1 MMARL
6 VFDVET
12 DGLDATKIWC
22 IVAQDVDSKEIYAYG
37 PDKLDA
43 GYARLDS
50 ADGLVGHNIIGYDIP
65 VIRKLMHKP
74 DFAKDKTIIDTLVLS
89 RLFNPVKDGGHSLNQ
104 WGNEIGFNKLEFKEF
119 DAYSEEMLEYCI
131 RDVELNTLV
140 YYKLKELSRG
150 FSKKCVDLEHQ
161 VARIM
166 KEQEEHGFFFDSIRA
181 ELLYAKLRERMQEL
195 DSEIKKVFVPKIV
208 RQKLFPRYTKTGSI
222 GKLADTEEA
231 YHLRKR
237 MMLEEAD
244 EISGVRLTEEEYKLM
259 HEEKHAVPLHIVRTS
274 SIELNISSRK
284 QIGEYLQEFGWKP
297 TEFTVNGRPIVNEKT
312 LSQITDIPEAELI
325 KEHFLLQKR
334 EGQIRSWLEKVERDD
349 RVHGFVIPNGTITGR
364 MTHRDPNMAQVPSVS
379 SPYGKECRAC
389 WTVPRGYRLVGID
402 ASGLELRML
411 AHYMNDEDYTNEI
424 INGDIHTANQQ
435 LAGLESRNQAK
446 TFIYA
451 LLYGAGDE
459 KLGSV
464 AGGGRRTGEKLR
476 KSFFDNLPSF
486 ANLKNQVAGVVAER
500 EYLKGLDGRKL
511 IVRSEHSALNTL
523 LQGAGAIVMKQ
534 ALVLLDDKI
543 KDLDAHFVANVHD
556 EWQIEVRE
564 DQAEQVG
571 QLGVEAIREAGIVL
585 ELKCPLD
592 GEYKIGDDWS
602 ETH

>member
-1 MMARL
+1 MTRL

-22 IVAQDVDSKEIYAYG
+22 IVAQDVESKEIYSYG
-37 PDKLDA
+37 PDKLDD
-43 GYARLDS
+43 GYDLLDS
-50 ADGLVGHNIIGYDIP
+50 ADDLVGHNIIGFDIP
-65 VIRKLMHKP
+65 VIRRIMDKP
-74 DFAKDKTIIDTLVLS
+74 TFAEDKTIIDTLVLS

-119 DAYSEEMLEYCI
+119 EEYSEEMLEYCI

-150 FSKKCVDLEHQ
+150 FSKHSVQLEHQ
-161 VARIM
+161 VAGIM
-166 KEQEEHGFFFDSIRA
+166 KKQEEHGFFFDSIRA
-181 ELLYAKLRERMQEL
+181 ELLQAQIRERMQEL
-195 DSEIKKVFVPKIV
+195 DSEIKKVFVPKIF
-208 RQKLFPRYTKTGSI
+208 RQKLFPRYTKTGAIS
-222 GKLADTEEA
+222 KVADTEEA
-231 YHLRKR
+231 YHLRK
-237 MMLEEAD
+237 LQKEE
-244 EISGVRLTEEEYKLM
+244 ELKQISGVRLTEEEYELM
-259 HEEKHAVPLHIVRTS
+259 HEEKHSVPLHIVRTS
-274 SIELNISSRK
+274 SVELNISSRK

-312 LSQITDIPEAELI
+312 LSMITDIPEAELI

-334 EGQIRSWLEKVERDD
+334 EGQIRSWLEKVEQDD

-389 WTVPRGYRLVGID
+389 WTVPKGYKLVGID

-411 AHYMNDEDYTNEI
+411 AHYMSDEDYTNEI

-464 AGGGRRTGEKLR
+464 AGGGRRTGERLR
-476 KSFFDNLPSF
+476 QSFFNNLPSF
-486 ANLKNQVAGVVAER
+486 ANLKNQVTGVVVER
-500 EYLKGLDGRKL
+500 DYLKGLDGRKL

-534 ALVLLDDKI
+534 ALVLLQEKI

-571 QLGVEAIREAGIVL
+571 QLGVEAIREAGEIL

>member
-1 MMARL
+1 MTRL

-22 IVAQDVDSKEIYAYG
+22 IVAQDVESKEIYSYG
-37 PDKLDA
+37 PDKLDD
-43 GYARLDS
+43 GYALLDS
-50 ADGLVGHNIIGYDIP
+50 ADDLVGHNIIGFDIP
-65 VIRKLMHKP
+65 VIRRIMDKP
-74 DFAKDKTIIDTLVLS
+74 TFAEDKTIIDTLVLS

-119 DAYSEEMLEYCI
+119 EEYSEEMLEYCI

-150 FSKKCVDLEHQ
+150 FSKQSVQLEHQ
-161 VARIM
+161 VAGIM
-166 KEQEEHGFFFDSIRA
+166 KKQEEHGFFFDSIRA
-181 ELLYAKLRERMQEL
+181 ELLQAQIRERMQEL
-195 DSEIKKVFVPKIV
+195 DSEIKKVFVPKIF
-208 RQKLFPRYTKTGSI
+208 RQKLFPRYTKTGAIS
-222 GKLADTEEA
+222 KVADTEEA
-231 YHLRKR
+231 YHLRK
-237 MMLEEAD
+237 LQKEE
-244 EISGVRLTEEEYKLM
+244 ELKQISGVRLTEEEYELM
-259 HEEKHAVPLHIVRTS
+259 HEEKHSVPLHIVRTS
-274 SIELNISSRK
+274 SVELNISSRK

-312 LSQITDIPEAELI
+312 LSMITDIPEAELI

-334 EGQIRSWLEKVERDD
+334 EGQIRSWLEKVEQDD

-389 WTVPRGYRLVGID
+389 WTVPKGYKLVGID

-411 AHYMNDEDYTNEI
+411 AHYMSDEDYTNEI

-464 AGGGRRTGEKLR
+464 AGGGRRTGERLR
-476 KSFFDNLPSF
+476 QSFFDNLPSF
-486 ANLKNQVAGVVAER
+486 ANLKNQVAGVVVER
-500 EYLKGLDGRKL
+500 DYLKGLDGRKL

-534 ALVLLDDKI
+534 ALVLLQEKI
-543 KDLDAHFVANVHD
+543 KGLDAHFVANVHD

-571 QLGVEAIREAGIVL
+571 QLGVEAIREAGNIL

>member
-1 MMARL
+1 MSRL

-12 DGLDATKIWC
+12 DGIDATKIWC
-22 IVAQDVDSKEIYAYG
+22 IVAQDVSSKEVYSYG
-37 PDKLDA
+37 PDKLSD
-43 GYARLDS
+43 GYEHLAS
-50 ADGLVGHNIIGYDIP
+50 ASALIGHNIIGYDIP
-65 VIRKLMHKP
+65 VIRRLMNKP
-74 DFAKDKTIIDTLVLS
+74 DFAADCSIVDTLVLS
-89 RLFNPVKDGGHSLNQ
+89 RLFNPNKDGGHSLNQ
-104 WGNEIGFNKLEFKEF
+104 WGHELGFNKLEFKEF
-119 DAYSEEMLEYCI
+119 DQYSDEMLEYCI
-131 RDVELNTLV
+131 RDVELNTFV
-140 YYKLKELSRG
+140 YHQLKEVGLG
-150 FSKKCVDLEHQ
+150 FSTQSIELEHK
-161 VARIM
+161 VAAIM
-166 KEQEEHGFFFDSIRA
+166 KEQEEHGFFFDSLRA

-208 RQKLFPRYTKTGSI
+208 RQKLFPRYTKTGAI

-334 EGQIRSWLEKVERDD
+334 EGQIRSWLEKVEDDD

-389 WTVPRGYRLVGID
+389 WTVPRGYKLVGID

-411 AHYMNDEDYTNEI
+411 AHYMGDEDYTNEI

-476 KSFFDNLPSF
+476 QSFFDNLPSF
-486 ANLKNQVAGVVAER
+486 ANLKNKIGRVLEKR
-500 EYLKGLDGRKL
+500 NYLKGLDGRKL
-511 IVRSEHSALNTL
+511 IIRSDHSALNTL

-534 ALVLLDDKI
+534 ALVLLHDKI

-571 QLGVEAIREAGIVL
+571 QLGVEAIREAGVIL
-585 ELKCPLD
+585 ELNCPLD

>member
-1 MMARL
+1 M
-6 VFDVET
+6 
-12 DGLDATKIWC
+12 
-22 IVAQDVDSKEIYAYG
+22 AQDVESKEIYSYG
-37 PDKLDA
+37 PDKLDD
-43 GYARLDS
+43 GYDLLES
-50 ADGLVGHNIIGYDIP
+50 ANDLVGQNIIGLDIP
-65 VIRKLMHKP
+65 VIRRIMDKP
-74 DFAKDKTIIDTLVLS
+74 TFAEDKTIIDTLVLS

-119 DAYSEEMLEYCI
+119 EEYSEEMLEYCI

-150 FSKKCVDLEHQ
+150 VSKQSVQLEHQ
-161 VARIM
+161 VADIM
-166 KEQEEHGFFFDSIRA
+166 KKQEEHGFFFDSIRA
-181 ELLYAKLRERMQEL
+181 ELLQAQIRERMQEL
-195 DSEIKKVFVPKIV
+195 DSEIKKVFVPKIF
-208 RQKLFPRYTKTGSI
+208 RQKLFPRYTKTGVIS
-222 GKLADTEEA
+222 KVADTEEA
-231 YHLRKR
+231 YHLRK
-237 MMLEEAD
+237 LQKEE
-244 EISGVRLTEEEYKLM
+244 ELKQISGVRLTEEEYELM
-259 HEEKHAVPLHIVRTS
+259 HEEKHSVPLHIVRTS
-274 SIELNISSRK
+274 SVELNISSRK

-312 LSQITDIPEAELI
+312 LSMITDIPEAELI

-334 EGQIRSWLEKVERDD
+334 EGQIRSWLEKVELDD

-389 WTVPRGYRLVGID
+389 WTVPKGYKLVGID

-411 AHYMNDEDYTNEI
+411 AHYMHDEAYTNEI

-464 AGGGRRTGEKLR
+464 AGGGRRTGERLR
-476 KSFFDNLPSF
+476 QSFFNNLPSF
-486 ANLKNQVAGVVAER
+486 ANLKNQVTGVVVDR
-500 EYLKGLDGRKL
+500 DYLKGLDGRKL

-534 ALVLLDDKI
+534 ALVLLQEKI

-571 QLGVEAIREAGIVL
+571 QLGVEAIREAGEIL